1 MYEYLDGEIV
11 SRSATGVVLDVR
23 GVGFEIAVPLGA
35 KFEPSPRAA
44 GNDLSRVWTHFV
56 VRETA
61 HTLYGFP
68 TRHLRELFR
77 MLLQVRGVGPSLGQA
92 ILSSMRGDDLLAAIA
107 AGDVLPLTRI
117 KGVGKK
123 TAAQILLDLKDR
135 APKQFP
141 VGLEGV
147 PSSLSPQQAQQSL
160 IMDAASALVSIG
172 YTEKQAQSSVEKA
185 IQKTGTSE
193 LEELVRAALRE

>member
-11 SRSATGVVLDVR
+11 SRSATGVVLDVN
-23 GVGFEIAVPLGA
+23 GVGFEVAVPVGA
-35 KFEPSPRAA
+35 KFESSPRSAA
-44 GNDLSRVWTHFV
+44 GSRVWTHFV
-56 VRETA
+56 VRETS

-92 ILSSMRGDDLLAAIA
+92 ILSSMRGEDLLEAIA

-135 APKQFP
+135 APKQFAM
-141 VGLEGV
+141 GLGST
-147 PSSLSPQQAQQSL
+147 PSTLSPQQAQQTL
-160 IMDAASALVSIG
+160 LLDAASALVSIG

-185 IQKTGTSE
+185 IQKTGANE
-193 LEELVRAALRE
+193 LEEIVRAALRE